1 MTIRSL
7 NHWFV
12 LLVSLFA
19 ISEARG
25 QIDPVKR
32 RLLQLG
38 YNQPLEGRSPISG
51 YAFYYLNEPGFLQ
64 TNLTLRLAAAPVYL
78 DAELGAAHVLGPNTD
93 LGIGLAGGGFADSY
107 SEIRRGNWRREE
119 SFTGHGGEVSANIY
133 HLFNPGDR
141 LPLYGI
147 VRVAGRQAIYQR
159 DSTTAPAFVIPDD
172 EATLHT
178 RAGLRLG
185 GKEPM
190 IFPALA
196 MEFSVWYEGQTRSNP
211 GSYGYGNDRMV
222 EDVSHLFWTR
232 ALWAYTL
239 PESKH
244 NFSVTITAGTS
255 ADADRL
261 SAYRLGGVLPMTSE
275 FPLDLPGFYFQE
287 LSAERFVLFG
297 GQYTLPLDAGK
308 CWSLTAF
315 SGTAWVD
322 YLKGFEQPGHWN
334 SGVGG
339 GLGYQPRS
347 KNWQIIAGY
356 AYGIDA
362 IRSHGAGSH
371 VIGVLCQIDL
381 SATTASDGSRAHMNP
396 NKFRGLNWI
405 LGR

>member
-1 MTIRSL
+1 MTIRL
-7 NHWFV
+7 QIRWFV
-12 LLVSLFA
+12 LLVCLSVL
-19 ISEARG
+19 SDVRG
-25 QIDPVKR
+25 QIDPVRR
-32 RLLQLG
+32 RLLQFG
-38 YNQPLEGRSPISG
+38 FNQPLEGRSPISG

-64 TNLTLRLAAAPVYL
+64 TNLTLRLAVAPVYV
-78 DAELGAAHVLGPNTD
+78 DSELGVAHALGPNTD
-93 LGIGLAGGGFADSY
+93 LGLGVAGGGFADSY
-107 SEIRRGNWRREE
+107 SEIRRGQWLREE
-119 SFTGHGGEVSANIY
+119 SFTGDGGEFSGNVY
-133 HLFNPGDR
+133 HHFNPGDR
-141 LPLYGI
+141 LPLYGV
-147 VRVAGRQAIYQR
+147 VRVAGRQSLYQR
-159 DSTTAPAFVIPDD
+159 DSTTAPSFVLPDD

-178 RAGLRLG
+178 RVGLRLG

-196 MEFSVWYEGQTRSNP
+196 MELSVWYEGQIRSNP
-211 GSYGYGNDRMV
+211 GSYGYGQDREV
-222 EDVSHLFWTR
+222 EDASHLFWTR

-244 NFSVTITAGTS
+244 NFSITITAGAS
-255 ADADRL
+255 VDADRL

-275 FPLDLPGFYFQE
+275 FPLDLPGYYFQE
-287 LSAERFVLFG
+287 LSAERFALFG
-297 GQYTLPLDAGK
+297 GQYTLPLDPAK

-322 YLKGFEQPGHWN
+322 YLKGFGQSGHWN

-347 KNWQIIAGY
+347 KNWQVIAGY

-362 IRSHGAGSH
+362 IRSHGTGSH
-371 VIGVLCQIDL
+371 VIGVICQIDL
-381 SATTASDGSRAHMNP
+381 SASSSSDGRPAHMNP